1 MLDEE
6 SVILKACEIQI
17 TIKEVKQKKQTIAI
31 LPIFRIY
38 VFEEPNRVGLILRTN
53 YIFRPFW
60 SILGHF

>member
-17 TIKEVKQKKQTIAI
+17 TIKEETKKQTIAI
-31 LPIFRIY
+31 FPVFRIY
-38 VFEEPNRVGLILRTN
+38 VFEEPNCVGLILRTN

-60 SILGHF
+60 SIVGHF